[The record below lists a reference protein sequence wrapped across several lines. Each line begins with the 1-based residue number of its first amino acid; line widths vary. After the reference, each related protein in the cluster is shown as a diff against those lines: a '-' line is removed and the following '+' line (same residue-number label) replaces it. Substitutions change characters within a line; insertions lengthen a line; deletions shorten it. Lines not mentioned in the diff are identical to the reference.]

1 MSKLNFLIPII
12 AILLLFTKAYSL
24 SSSSYLISN
33 SAMLDFDYEANA
45 YYDHNSLSDFNNNY
59 LEKKM
64 LAFIITNSFAKGVK
78 VAKEIL
84 KKDKTNQ
91 EAWLVCLVEAK
102 LNNLKEPFSEFQR
115 AKKNVNLNIVDFI
128 FFRKMSCPTMR
139 T

>member
-33 SAMLDFDYEANA
+33 SAMLDFDYEEANVH
-45 YYDHNSLSDFNNNY
+45 YDHNSLSDFNNNY

-115 AKKNVNLNIVDFI
+115 AKKNENLNIVDFI
-128 FFRKMSCPTMR
+128 FFNDSRQKKK
-139 T
+139 